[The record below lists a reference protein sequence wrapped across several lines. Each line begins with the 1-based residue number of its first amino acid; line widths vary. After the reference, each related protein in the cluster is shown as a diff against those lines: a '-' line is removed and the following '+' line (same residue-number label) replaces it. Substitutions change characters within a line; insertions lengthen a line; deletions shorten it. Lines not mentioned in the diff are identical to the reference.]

1 MDKCPIC
8 GEVFSI
14 ENIPVKSATKYEDCI
29 KKCTHCM
36 LGLSNAKTNPT
47 IIYKNYK
54 DNIPKPLHDK
64 LDEILK
70 LSLNQASHEQK
81 IIRIGFNTS
90 EDALSWIFFA
100 YFIKNDKIDILFKL
114 LNFDNENVIDIYFW
128 GVSYKEPSLKNIF
141 RKELID
147 ILETKFNETEKYY
160 SEPDI
165 IIETKT
171 KIIFIEVKYKS
182 SNSYE
187 KSQKKIKNY
196 LSEEYYSDIKTA
208 QKSLLYELVRNWS
221 IGNEIAKGKE
231 YYLLNIGLKRKF
243 DYEDHNERIKFFKD
257 SLHNK
262 NNFVRINW
270 EKIMENIKKENVEK
284 YFIDEMEK
292 RIFIKANGH
301 FA

>member
-8 GEVFSI
+8 GETFLI

-29 KKCTHCM
+29 RKCTHCTI
-36 LGLSNAKTNPT
+36 GLSNAKTNPT

-70 LSLNQASHEQK
+70 LSLNQTSHEQK
-81 IIRIGFNTS
+81 IIRMGFNTS
-90 EDALSWIFFA
+90 EDALSWIFFS
-100 YFIKNDKIDILFKL
+100 YFVVNDKMDILLKL
-114 LNFDNENVIDIYFW
+114 LGFDNEDTIDIYFW
-128 GVSYKEPSLKNIF
+128 GGSYSEPSMNNIF
-141 RKELID
+141 RKKIIY
-147 ILETKFNETEKYY
+147 ILKTKFNETEKYY

-171 KIIFIEVKYKS
+171 KMIFIEVKYNS

-187 KSQKKIKNY
+187 KSLKKIENY
-196 LSEEYYSDIKTA
+196 LSEDYYSDIKKA
-208 QKSLLYELVRNWS
+208 HKSLLYELIRNWS
-221 IGNEIAKGKE
+221 IGNEIANGKE

-243 DYEDHNERIKFFKD
+243 DYEDKNERIKLFKD
-257 SLHNK
+257 SLNNK
-262 NNFVRINW
+262 DNFVRFNW
-270 EKIMENIKKENVEK
+270 ENIIENMKRENIEK
-284 YFIDEMEK
+284 YFMHEMEK